1 MPVFVLYC
9 CETTTTVET
18 VYSSQFTEGLARLAS
33 IIEKQR
39 QQGGDMAA
47 KAEGSHL
54 RQQTGSRES
63 RLQQCKSL
71 NSQNSGLGLERWLS
85 SSEYVLLLQRK
96 FSSQHTHIRCLTTNC
111 PSGTRK
117 CNILFWPPQTTA
129 VFTYS
134 VKNIVSDTL
143 PPTKPHL
150 LPLLTEPATRTKL
163 SNARDP
169 WGQFSFKPV
178 HLVIS

>member
-1 MPVFVLYC
+1 MEWTLFISWDAKDVPFCYKYITRMPVFVLYC

-18 VYSSQFTEGLARLAS
+18 VYSSQFTEGLPRLAS

-96 FSSQHTHIRCLTTNC
+96 FSSQHTHIRCLTTTC

-134 VKNIVSDTL
+134 VKKHRQWHTSSYKATL
-143 PPTKPHL
+143 TTSL
-150 LPLLTEPATRTKL
+150 NRT
-163 SNARDP
+163 SN
-169 WGQFSFKPV
+169 
-178 HLVIS
+178 